1 MTSKPI
7 VQGVRQVGLSAEAPE
22 VLAEF
27 YQGVPGLHIV
37 GQGEVT
43 PDGVM
48 SSVFLSNWP
57 QEQRHQLVIYAN
69 PEIRHT
75 AIQVDSLASLQTLY
89 QRVVDRGLPIRW
101 VLNHGVSL
109 AFYFSDPAS
118 NLIKLYWPTGIAY
131 PQPHGHP
138 IDLNQSEAALRQD
151 VANLMAQFKLSKEGN
166 SGLA

>member
-1 MTSKPI
+1 MRTRPSVKGVDHVGIAAQNPEALANFYHEVLGLAI
-7 VQGVRQVGLSAEAPE
+7 VGLGRMNGEGVR
-22 VLAEF
+22 
-27 YQGVPGLHIV
+27 
-37 GQGEVT
+37 T
-43 PDGVM
+43 
-48 SSVFLSNWP
+48 SVFLGR
-57 QEQRHQLVIYAN
+57 QAGTAAHQMTIYAD
-69 PEIRHT
+69 PAMRHT
-75 AIQVDSLASLQTLY
+75 AFRVATLAALRALY
-89 QRVVDRGLPIRW
+89 QLIIARAIPVRW

-138 IDLNQSEAALRQD
+138 IDLSQSETALMQD